1 MTVRAS
7 RQPSTSLKPNFPDP
21 TGSPTETLRGLHP
34 FAPLPLQ
41 GFLRAPTSW
50 TSATL
55 TRPPTWSGGLG
66 WRTGFASLILV
77 LVGASATL
85 APDSRQCLINTKK
98 NRIGRTH
105 DTGGKYV
112 IPPPFAL
119 PRPRLSHRT
128 YGRTL
133 GTVEPCCPK
142 KSWLRTVAC
151 MWRCSPDFFVQRR
164 RSLLVYRCDSRGP
177 RYQNMR
183 DTGVYVVNKSG
194 IVSVRF
200 SQEELEMLHRN
211 RMVTV
216 STGLEMELPLASLIR
231 QLAIAGCQRI
241 EKEKN
246 EKSED

>member
-85 APDSRQCLINTKK
+85 APDSSQCLINTHN

-105 DTGGKYV
+105 NTGGKYV
-112 IPPPFAL
+112 IPPPICLTSATPVASNLRSHIGHSGALLPKKILASHSRLHVALQPRFFCSASAL
-119 PRPRLSHRT
+119 PLSLSLRQ
-128 YGRTL
+128 
-133 GTVEPCCPK
+133 
-142 KSWLRTVAC
+142 SW
-151 MWRCSPDFFVQRR
+151 P
-164 RSLLVYRCDSRGP
+164 
-177 RYQNMR
+177 
-183 DTGVYVVNKSG
+183 
-194 IVSVRF
+194 
-200 SQEELEMLHRN
+200 
-211 RMVTV
+211 
-216 STGLEMELPLASLIR
+216 
-231 QLAIAGCQRI
+231 
-241 EKEKN
+241 
-246 EKSED
+246 